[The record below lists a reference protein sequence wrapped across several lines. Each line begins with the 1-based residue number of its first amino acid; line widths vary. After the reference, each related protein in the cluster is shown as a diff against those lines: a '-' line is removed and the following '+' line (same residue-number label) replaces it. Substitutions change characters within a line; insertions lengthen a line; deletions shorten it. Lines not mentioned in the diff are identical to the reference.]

1 MRKNI
6 EKSNTKSRFNTIN
19 DAKGITLT
27 TLVVTIIVLLILAG
41 VATYSGI
48 EAIANT
54 KRTKFIAELKI
65 MQTHVNQWYEDLK
78 PSNTE
83 TKTFEEKISD
93 YLTTAGATKVY
104 ENGNFTDTKAKDT
117 FKSSKLQEIVKESEY
132 PNFFLISTDACKQNL
147 GIEGVEQ
154 SVMVNVTTRK
164 VVSYLGLKYKN
175 EMYYTLEANDLNA
188 IYNVGYQTPTP
199 ASPTINVTGIRL
211 ENGKSA
217 KINIATKYNA
227 NNVNKGTIYY
237 GIVKDGQETATS
249 YNTTQDDYF
258 VITENGK
265 YDIYVKDAA
274 GNESAH
280 VIKKF
285 SKDANSPKLTDGM
298 IPIKWV
304 EGNENTPSN
313 WVVCDKNDIDW
324 FSYDHKLWANIMLS
338 DGTYKADTV
347 QVGQVVQEN
356 QLGSMYVWIP
366 RYAYKMPEN
375 SYTDS
380 EIHTIDVTFLNR
392 TTNRTSTGKEIQK
405 ATADVNTMQTPIVHP
420 AFTFGDKELE
430 GIWVAKFEASGTNEN
445 GDAVGNSS
453 PDATTYSP
461 VTADSTTIVRSIPNV
476 PSWRGIRIG
485 DCEWQSMSIAGVNKE
500 KYGIDYCNS
509 HLLKNSEWG
518 AVAYLCYS
526 QYGNVPMK
534 NACGAVTSGKSS
546 NWYYNLTTG
555 QGPQNDSNDNGKYA
569 YSDTSIS
576 SHGYSTSNG
585 QKASTTENVTGI
597 YDMNGGAWEYVAA
610 YLDNK
615 SENLG
620 YGNSTISGA
629 DKYFSTQYELN
640 SGYSELWD
648 KYEVSS
654 EERNDQIEVTEGKI
668 SKGTLWNASKIGDTY
683 SLARYRLTKYI
694 FDHLPK
700 GIGVSEIS
708 DKFSFYNAYNNGKSN
723 TWDWFRFT
731 GTEDTPAFTRSA
743 TTSVWDSDYVLIGH
757 ASNPFV
763 IRGGYYNNGTNAGV
777 FYSNISSGSGYY
789 YYGFRS
795 ALVL

>member
-1 MRKNI
+1 MSKI
-6 EKSNTKSRFNTIN
+6 KDKFEKHYTKSGFYVIN
-19 DAKGITLT
+19 NVRGITLT
-27 TLVVTIIVLLILAG
+27 TLVITIVVLLILAS
-41 VATYSGI
+41 VATFTGI
-48 EAIANT
+48 EAIENT

-65 MQTHVNQWYEDLK
+65 MQSYVNQWYEDCK
-78 PSNTE
+78 PSVNATE
-83 TKTFEEKISD
+83 YDNKFATNVQTKFTI
-93 YLTTAGATKVY
+93 
-104 ENGNFTDTKAKDT
+104 NGNVAINATSDKEENKEKVQKAQETLTAAGITSNQDH
-117 FKSSKLQEIVKESEY
+117 FYLLESSQKS
-132 PNFFLISTDACKQNL
+132 AL

-154 SVMVNVTTRK
+154 DVLVSVQDRK

-175 EMYYTLEANDLNA
+175 QMYYTIDSLDGENGIDA

-258 VITENGK
+258 VIKENGK

-304 EGNENTPSN
+304 EGSGDTPSN

-366 RYAYKMPEN
+366 RYAYKMPAN
-375 SYTDS
+375 SQTTKG
-380 EIHTIDVTFLNR
+380 TIDVTFLNKS
-392 TTNRTSTGKEIQK
+392 TNRTYTGKEFAK
-405 ATADVNTMQTPIVHP
+405 ETEGVNTSQTPIVHP
-420 AFTFGDKELE
+420 AFTLGDKELE
-430 GIWVAKFEASGTNEN
+430 GIWVAKFEASGTNSS
-445 GDAVGNSS
+445 GVAVGNRNNEDGTGTGVLGTVE
-453 PDATTYSP
+453 PGI
-461 VTADSTTIVRSIPNV
+461 TIAKSLPNKT
-476 PSWRGIRIG
+476 SWRDITIG
-485 DCEWQSMSIAGVNKE
+485 NMQYYCMAIASSQKAQ
-500 KYGIDYCNS
+500 YGITSSDVNS

-518 AVAYLCYS
+518 AVTYLCYS
-526 QYGNVPMK
+526 KYGVVPQTNKSGHNV
-534 NACGAVTSGKSS
+534 SGKW
-546 NWYYNLTTG
+546 NYDLYTG
-555 QGPQNDSNDNGKYA
+555 QGQGAGVNVKGYTDSD
-569 YSDTSIS
+569 S
-576 SHGYSTSNG
+576 
-585 QKASTTENVTGI
+585 QKASTTGNVTGI

-610 YLDNK
+610 YYDNGINYLNTYGQSTSAVAGSVVKYIENTKVK
-615 SENLG
+615 SE
-620 YGNSTISGA
+620 YA
-629 DKYFSTQYELN
+629 D
-640 SGYSELWD
+640 LWD
-648 KYEVSS
+648 AYKVSDS
-654 EERNDQIEVTEGKI
+654 VKVY
-668 SKGTLWNASKIGDTY
+668 KGTENEETIPTATLASANNLQEKH
-683 SLARYRLTKYI
+683 SLARYLLTREI
-694 FDHLPK
+694 FNNLPK

-708 DKFSFYNAYNNGKSN
+708 DKFSFHNAYNNGTSN
-723 TWDWFRFT
+723 TWAWNKNT
-731 GTEDTPAFTRSA
+731 GTDENPNITSG
-743 TTSVWDSDYVLIGH
+743 TTSTVWDSDYVLLGNATH
-757 ASNPFV
+757 PFV
-763 IRGGYYNNGTNAGV
+763 IRGGSYSSGTGAGV
-777 FYSNISSGSGYY
+777 FYSNIGTGYGSGSN
-789 YYGFRS
+789 GFRS